1 MDNID
6 VLDWNEKI
14 RDQEI
19 KKDDDEGKRE
29 YTQQLIEYW
38 ENNLTNVFTR
48 KKDILA
54 LILY

>member
-19 KKDDDEGKRE
+19 KKDDDD
-29 YTQQLIEYW
+29 
-38 ENNLTNVFTR
+38 ENESICDNSLSIGRIT
-48 KKDILA
+48 
-54 LILY
+54 